1 MTPGEWIKYE
11 RKKAGIT
18 QSELAAR
25 IGVTSATITR
35 YEKGQREPRLDQLQK
50 IAEALNVSSI
60 STVGHDERGFF
71 VEDEIEEGYERKII
85 ENMRKLNALGKR
97 MLLGNIYSYLEEPL
111 LLKEQNT
118 PPAQTGGDEEK
129 GR

>member
-71 VEDEIEEGYERKII
+71 VEDE
-85 ENMRKLNALGKR
+85 LDKR
-97 MLLGNIYSYLEEPL
+97 
-111 LLKEQNT
+111 
-118 PPAQTGGDEEK
+118 
-129 GR
+129 